1 MKGNRVFLA
10 MYDFKAWTRKFLL
23 AAIVVEVIT
32 LLVALLAFQVN
43 VSQIV
48 RILVVSLA
56 AIAVVFLLCLFFLFF
71 IWIFGRIFGTILG
84 LAVLVGLAYAYV
96 QFLGRPL
103 VDVGYM
109 LKPFFEFL
117 SK

>member
-48 RILVVSLA
+48 RILIIPV
-56 AIAVVFLLCLFFLFF
+56 AVFSVLYLIMMIFLFAT
-71 IWIFGRIFGTILG
+71 WAFGRVFGTIVG
-84 LAVLVGLAYAYV
+84 IAVLVGLAYVYV
-96 QFLGRPL
+96 RFLGRPL
-103 VDVGYM
+103 ADVGDM
-109 LKPFFEFL
+109 MKPYFEFL
-117 SK
+117 KK